1 DPFANITSA
10 EAWRDRFVTEAE
22 ADPNDPFHNLKSG
35 EWWRRTWNGE
45 WMSAAARGETFE
57 EFYGTLQGRDGDSV
71 VIRSPY
77 PYATAEE
84 HWHAWLEAADG
95 GTQHTRATLPDWSGD
110 WEGGAVLV
118 TSGAAQV
125 GDVWDAVSE
134 AYRPRF
140 A

>member
-1 DPFANITSA
+1 
-10 EAWRDRFVTEAE
+10 
-22 ADPNDPFHNLKSG
+22 
-35 EWWRRTWNGE
+35 
-45 WMSAAARGETFE
+45 E

-84 HWHAWLEAADG
+84 HWNAWLEAADG

-140 A
+140 AQILQAELEGRHWWPADSCLPNGYMRDGWTMRYVMLDTNVMIMGEDQPVNE